1 MSALKSHQDTA
12 ETPPITS
19 HASMHA
25 ATHGATSLYS
35 SGSASTHI
43 ADTFRF
49 QNPPSLKREIP
60 VKTEARSDHGS
71 DSEPDNVASLNTI
84 DDLESSMVAARS
96 ALRAMKKADKKRWYD
111 EKACCSQKSS
121 GKTCVEEASC
131 GCSESAFWAQ

>member
-1 MSALKSHQDTA
+1 MAEWHTRGGPSNCHVIIESHKDTA
-12 ETPPITS
+12 ETPPATPPITS

-25 ATHGATSLYS
+25 ATHGATSLSS

-96 ALRAMKKADKKRWYD
+96 ALRAMKKADKQMVR
-111 EKACCSQKSS
+111 
-121 GKTCVEEASC
+121 
-131 GCSESAFWAQ
+131 